1 MMLMMT
7 TNKVYVGHYLLPT
20 TLGTARNSLPDWRI
34 SDLTL
39 ISKTFK
45 SSWRHFYLQCTE
57 IGQGIR
63 GHV

>member
-45 SSWRHFYLQCTE
+45 SS
-57 IGQGIR
+57 
-63 GHV
+63 